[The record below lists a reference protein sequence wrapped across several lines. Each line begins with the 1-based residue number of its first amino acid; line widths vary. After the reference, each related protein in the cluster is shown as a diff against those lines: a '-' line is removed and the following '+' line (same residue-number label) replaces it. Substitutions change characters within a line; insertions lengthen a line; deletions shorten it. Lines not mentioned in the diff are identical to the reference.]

1 MKIQTNTDSSIE
13 QHEPLTTHVE
23 TTVKEA
29 LHRFSDDILTVVVHL
44 SEANDSKSTDG
55 TAKCLMEARMSHHS
69 PIAVT
74 AHAATIHQ
82 SIHSAV
88 EKLKR
93 AINSTIGRIHHID
106 RTVIVSDQLI
116 AEDEDK

>member
-13 QHEPLTTHVE
+13 QHEPLTIHVE
-23 TTVKEA
+23 TTIKEA
-29 LHRFSDDILTVVVHL
+29 LSRFSDEVLTVVVHL
-44 SEANDSKSTDG
+44 SEINDSKSTDG
-55 TAKCLMEARMSHHS
+55 TAKCLMEARLSHHS
-69 PIAVT
+69 PIAVS

-93 AINSTIGRIHHID
+93 AINSTTGRIHHID
-106 RTVIVSDQLI
+106 RTATVSNQLT
-116 AEDEDK
+116 AEDEP